1 MNKTNEALFKQ
12 ALMEGLSNRIDRVI
26 ESCTE
31 TVVPSRRHRAAMRAI
46 INGRTA
52 PRRAFS
58 PCMKRVAA
66 ILVAVMLLL
75 AGCAVIYREQICNF
89 IEEIYESFV
98 KISCSEDEGDGAQI
112 ENVYELT
119 YLPEGYSFK
128 EEVVAF
134 GVMRSVF
141 CDTNGDTIIFEQQ
154 TLDSAKFYADIENGY
169 TKIFDVIDYDLYH
182 KRNKDHSYYIW
193 NDGEYSFALIS
204 KMELSNEELQKIID
218 GIKTK

>member
-31 TVVPSRRHRAAMRAI
+31 TVVPSRRHRVAMRAI

-52 PRRAFS
+52 PRRGFS

-98 KISCSEDEGDGAQI
+98 KISCSEDEESGVVIKD
-112 ENVYELT
+112 VYELT
-119 YLPEGYSFK
+119 YLPDGYSFENEFSSLGMSRIK
-128 EEVVAF
+128 Y
-134 GVMRSVF
+134 
-141 CDTNGDTIIFEQQ
+141 CDSNGNQLIFEQRN
-154 TLDSAKFYADIENGY
+154 LDATKFYADIENGY
-169 TKIFDVIDYDLYH
+169 TKIVDIIDYDVYH

-218 GIKTK
+218 GIKMK